1 MKTIKRISLLLTVL
15 LLAVMCFAVTAGAED
30 EYFTEGD
37 YTYLIKNEEIYIT
50 QIRSD
55 ETETL
60 YIPDNLAGYPVTH
73 VEMEFES
80 CKMKSIVIPDSVTH
94 IYRGKWQS
102 NYPNNAKTLMIG
114 SGVQLIED
122 NAFSKWA
129 SLEKITVSGDNK
141 YFVTD
146 ENGILYNGEMTRLVC
161 FPLACEIS
169 EYDMPDTVND
179 CYTDFSYCKHLEK
192 ITISDSLKYFPQF
205 SYSEKLREVVISDSV
220 VGITKEYLQNCKKLE
235 KVTFGNNVSYI
246 GEGAF
251 RGCESLKKIV
261 LPASITSVGESAFS
275 GCTSLSEVEIVGNI
289 KEIKDWTFE
298 DCKALKKITLPSTVK
313 TIGKG
318 AFSECQVQT
327 VVFGGTR
334 EDFNAIEINN
344 DRKFNQSFIDADV
357 SCSPLSATKK
367 IISTATASS
376 ITLKWTAV
384 DGADGYTLYEK
395 TENGWKSLGVTTK
408 TTATLKNLSTAKVY
422 TYAVRAGKLEGGKV
436 VWSLGHTTHKTATA
450 PLAPAK
456 VTSGMLFGKNLE
468 LSWTECEGATGYRIY
483 RKTDNGWEVIRE
495 KNSDEYMIFVS
506 PAPGTRNT
514 YAVRP
519 YIETEDA
526 LILGGYT
533 THETAIKA
541 VAPTK
546 ITVAQNTT
554 ALRLTWTA
562 CPGATGYR
570 IYYKSGN
577 SWKIALN
584 TTSATTHTFTGLKAG
599 SKFTVAVRP
608 YIKLSDRVVWSDYT
622 TYDAA
627 TLPVAP
633 KVSAVSTLGGS
644 VTVSW
649 SAVNGAEGYQ
659 LFFKV
664 NNGSYKLYKTY
675 PSAQKL
681 TFNGLVKGAKYTFAV
696 RAYKKTTGGYIFG
709 AYKPVSA
716 TIAYKIT
723 RYSNVFK
730 SGTFMMVVDDPD
742 LGEVTQA
749 MKNGNMYIRSSMD
762 GMDMTLVYKKS
773 NEKWYM
779 IMHDLKKYTVMPEDM
794 LSDMDMDEL
803 NEEMQKDEKIA
814 YKTSYVTVKGKKL
827 ECESGKNSEGD
838 TYKYY
843 FDGDTLVISQTVSAD
858 GETTTTYFKSI
869 TNKVSD
875 SLFKIPS
882 GYAYM
887 EIEWLFS
894 LASEAL

>member
-15 LLAVMCFAVTAGAED
+15 LLAVMCFAVTAGAQD
-30 EYFTEGD
+30 ENREGD
-37 YTYLIKNEEIYIT
+37 FEYRVSNGEATLIRCYNIT
-50 QIRSD
+50 D
-55 ETETL
+55 ETMTL
-60 YIPDNLAGYPVTH
+60 PEELGGYPLVR
-73 VEMEFES
+73 VSREAFS
-80 CKMKSIVIPDSVTH
+80 L
-94 IYRGKWQS
+94 S
-102 NYPNNAKTLMIG
+102 NIRKLIISDCVKELETDAFDASNVRELYIG
-114 SGVQLIED
+114 SGVEVIGDGVFGLG
-122 NAFSKWA
+122 NTFWS
-129 SLEKITVSGDNK
+129 EKVHMEKVTVSPDNK
-141 YFVTD
+141 YFSSD
-146 ENGILYNGEMTRLVC
+146 EEGILYNKDKTELVDYPNSNPAKSYTIPETVKRIR
-161 FPLACEIS
+161 PLAFYASHYLEEFTFGEHFTS
-169 EYDMPDTVND
+169 VPDSLLMNCSSLKTVNF
-179 CYTDFSYCKHLEK
+179 TDN
-192 ITISDSLKYFPQF
+192 ITSI
-205 SYSEKLREVVISDSV
+205 
-220 VGITKEYLQNCKKLE
+220 
-235 KVTFGNNVSYI
+235 GNNSFTNCTSIANFNLPSKLKTI
-246 GEGAF
+246 GDGAFENCSSLESLIIPRTVTEIGKYAFANSEILKVIEIPEGVTEICENTFDCCSGLQAVILPLSVKTIGDCAF
-251 RGCESLKKIV
+251 RGCKSLKALYYTGTAEDLKKIK
-261 LPASITSVGESAFS
+261 VGS
-275 GCTSLSEVEIVGNI
+275 
-289 KEIKDWTFE
+289 
-298 DCKALKKITLPSTVK
+298 
-313 TIGKG
+313 
-318 AFSECQVQT
+318 
-327 VVFGGTR
+327 
-334 EDFNAIEINN
+334 NN
-344 DRKFNQSFIDADV
+344 D
-357 SCSPLSATKK
+357 
-367 IISTATASS
+367 IIYS
-376 ITLKWTAV
+376 V
-384 DGADGYTLYEK
+384 P
-395 TENGWKSLGVTTK
+395 
-408 TTATLKNLSTAKVY
+408 VY
-422 TYAVRAGKLEGGKV
+422 LV
-436 VWSLGHTTHKTATA
+436 VLVK
-450 PLAPAK
+450 APAK
-456 VTSGMLFGKNLE
+456 VISSQNTNSIK
-468 LSWTECEGATGYRIY
+468 LSWSAVKGVTGYRVFY
-483 RKTDNGWEVIRE
+483 KTASGWKTCATTSGTSHTFKNLPAGKKYTFGIRSYYINPDKTVTWSDN
-495 KNSDEYMIFVS
+495 
-506 PAPGTRNT
+506 
-514 YAVRP
+514 
-519 YIETEDA
+519 YIIHEA
-526 LILGGYT
+526 T
-533 THETAIKA
+533 TQA
-541 VAPTK
+541 VAPAK

-723 RYSNVFK
+723 RYNNVFK

-803 NEEMQKDEKIA
+803 NEEIQKDEKIA

-887 EIEWLFS
+887 EMEWLFS